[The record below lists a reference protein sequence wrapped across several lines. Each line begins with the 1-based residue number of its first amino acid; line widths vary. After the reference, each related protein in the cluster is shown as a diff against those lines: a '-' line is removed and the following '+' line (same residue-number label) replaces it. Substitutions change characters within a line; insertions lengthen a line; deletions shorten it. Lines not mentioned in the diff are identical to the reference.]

1 MTRWS
6 HISMAKYGYSII
18 SVFVVALFFASCA
31 GVKNSAGPGKPGMVK
46 IFTKGKDTLLCHAGP
61 VKYDA
66 LAPKEYFEVDHTYLK
81 VKGHSNPV
89 VCNFSLI
96 TPDDQFRP
104 TAVSVQ
110 LGDQVYNY
118 NQLEKFFAEGYGKK
132 DYKYR
137 YSFSVSDS
145 VFYKWMKCEEPIIK
159 VNDKTFKGGKSFR
172 KGANTIYRM
181 VLFDLY

>member
-1 MTRWS
+1 MTKWS
-6 HISMAKYGYSII
+6 HTSMAKFAYSFI
-18 SVFVVALFFASCA
+18 SFLFVAMLIASCA

-61 VKYDA
+61 VKYNA
-66 LAPKEYFEVDHTYLK
+66 SASHEYFEMDHTYLK

-96 TPDDQFRP
+96 TRDDQFRP

-110 LGDQVYNY
+110 LDGQVYNY
-118 NQLEKFFAEGYGKK
+118 DHLEKFFAEGYGKN

-137 YSFSVSDS
+137 YSFSVPDS
-145 VFYKWMKCEEPIIK
+145 VFYNWMQCEEPLITINGK
-159 VNDKTFKGGKSFR
+159 SFKGGKSFR

-181 VLFDLY
+181 ILFDLY